1 MYSFL
6 QQRFVQ
12 CIRFFCEVL
21 FISFVASSRPAQ
33 LKNAFAVDRR
43 KLNRINYKHWQKW
56 NEQNKPAIVCVFQIH
71 RNRDLRLP
79 SSSHTW
85 SNHLMYFKSPAWV
98 CFLDSLL
105 LNYNLFISVE
115 THFSHISVE
124 TDLLLNGVFS
134 NSSQRKPLCF
144 KSNASVTQWLLREGS
159 LKLTLFST
167 LWLLLASQN
176 LHLQRYLLFFFR
188 TFPRRPCLALPR
200 QPRASFARKRN
211 DATK

>member
-21 FISFVASSRPAQ
+21 FISSSRPAE

-56 NEQNKPAIVCVFQIH
+56 NEQNKPVIVCVFQIH

-105 LNYNLFISVE
+105 LNYNLSISVK

-144 KSNASVTQWLLREGS
+144 INQTRVLLSDYSEKG
-159 LKLTLFST
+159 
-167 LWLLLASQN
+167 
-176 LHLQRYLLFFFR
+176 H
-188 TFPRRPCLALPR
+188 
-200 QPRASFARKRN
+200 
-211 DATK
+211 